1 MSLTTQ
7 IRISAAADLSLTS
20 ALSTR
25 FANARLIGDFALA
38 SGIEVGSADA
48 VIATRHELIAS
59 GTAVVTLSDFTSPVR
74 RAAAL
79 AAVKFIMLKAASG
92 NAGPVTVKPNSTRP
106 WIAPFNA
113 ASDVLR
119 IEPGGCALLANHAAD
134 GWLVD
139 AGTADRLYIENLSG
153 ADATLDVII
162 LGTSG
167 VPVVES
173 PTFDSTSITFDST
186 DYTWDSA

>member
-7 IRISAAADLSLTS
+7 LRISATADLSLAS

-25 FANARLIGDFALA
+25 FANACLQGDFALA

-59 GTAVVTLSDFTSPVR
+59 GTAIVTLSDFTSPIR
-74 RAAAL
+74 RPAAL
-79 AAVKFIMLKAASG
+79 AAVKCILLQAPAS
-92 NAGPVTVKPNSTRP
+92 NAGPVTIKPNSTRP

-113 ASDVLR
+113 STAVLR
-119 IEPGGCALLANHAAD
+119 IEAGGCALLANDKAN
-134 GWLVD
+134 GWPVD

-153 ADATLDVII
+153 AAATLDLLII
-162 LGTSG
+162 GTSEE
-167 VPVVES
+167 PTIET
-173 PTFDSTSITFDST
+173 PTFDSTSITFDSG
-186 DYTWDSA
+186 DVTWDAA